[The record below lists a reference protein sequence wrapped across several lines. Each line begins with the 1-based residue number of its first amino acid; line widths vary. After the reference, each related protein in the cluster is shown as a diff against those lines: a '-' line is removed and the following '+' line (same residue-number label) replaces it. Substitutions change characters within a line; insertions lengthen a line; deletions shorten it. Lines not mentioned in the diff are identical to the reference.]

1 METKKPEISVLMSV
15 YTESEEE
22 IISSV
27 ESILYQTFSN
37 FEIILVND
45 NPLSKETKNI
55 LEKIR
60 KKDNRIRL
68 LVNDRNRGL
77 GYSLNKA
84 IRNARAKILARM
96 DTVDTSR
103 QDRFEKQISFIRK
116 NPKIDLLF
124 TQWID
129 IDEKNKIVFRKPS
142 HIDFANIHKSFFIR
156 SMLMHPSLLAHKKVF
171 LENPYPDMDRPEDI
185 VLWLKLIRKG
195 YKFDIIEEP
204 LYFYNI
210 DRLNIEQRHSKIK
223 TYSKNLLPHL
233 LHEIHYYWKNI
244 YFWMYFLRIFFE
256 YLVSRNFLF
265 FKIFHTRATFIWK
278 KIFGI

>member
-1 METKKPEISVLMSV
+1 METKNPEISVLMSV
-15 YTESEEE
+15 YTESEEG

-27 ESILYQTFSN
+27 ESILCQTFSN

-45 NPLSKETKNI
+45 NPHNKEMKNI
-55 LEKIR
+55 LDKIR

-84 IRNARAKILARM
+84 IRNARANILARM

-129 IDEKNKIVFRKPS
+129 IDEKNKMVFRKPS
-142 HIDFANIHKSFFIR
+142 HIDFANMHKSFFTK

-195 YKFDIIEEP
+195 YKFDIVEEP
-204 LYFYNI
+204 LYFYYI

-223 TYSKNLLPHL
+223 RYSKNLLPHL

-256 YLVSRNFLF
+256 YLVSRNILI